1 MSPRA
6 KKPWLFGSGKLG
18 RPFLRMQ
25 AANLASAYALLACW
39 AGLRE
44 GGPPPGR
51 SLRQA
56 ASADWNCGELG
67 STFPLIVTPPIWM
80 IPFPPPPEPTEAA
93 NPCEVRQTAKAV
105 VLGAADFA
113 PSVEAEPPGEVVV
126 PRLATAGDFEPQPAA
141 IATRSTRLVPNTT
154 EVA

>member
-1 MSPRA
+1 
-6 KKPWLFGSGKLG
+6 
-18 RPFLRMQ
+18 
-25 AANLASAYALLACW
+25 
-39 AGLRE
+39 
-44 GGPPPGR
+44 
-51 SLRQA
+51 LRQA

-141 IATRSTRLVPNTT
+141 IRTSRAKPASTSASARTRPQSRIGLIRFLD
-154 EVA
+154 